1 MLKSNWSGGLAPASM
16 ALRKDMGRAMC
27 YSAPLIPTALRIKYF
42 ENFRGFLRFSQK
54 FSKFEN
60 ENEGNILLRIF

>member
-1 MLKSNWSGGLAPASM
+1 VLKSNWSGVLAPASM

-42 ENFRGFLRFSQK
+42 ENFSRILEVFLK
-54 FSKFEN
+54 
-60 ENEGNILLRIF
+60 ILEI